1 LFLPHDN
8 NVAFI
13 NRLSN
18 AAIIFSLLSGADA
31 ACPFAKKREDNR
43 AQQQQNIHTTSHSA
57 PRTLQSGRAGDGG
70 VPTGGFD
77 AVKKDIID
85 ILTVSQDFFP
95 ADFGD
100 TVGANYGP
108 FMIRLAWHCSGSY
121 RATDGRGGCDGG
133 RIRYDPEINWKD
145 NVSSH
150 DEYFQHV
157 LVVSLFVLWMCQTD
171 LEPTPP
177 KRPMIMTL
185 DKPRQSFEDSRACKS
200 KIWIR
205 TILG

>member
-1 LFLPHDN
+1 M
-8 NVAFI
+8 
-13 NRLSN
+13 SN

-31 ACPFAKKREDNR
+31 ACPFAKKREDNL
-43 AQQQQNIHTTSHSA
+43 AQQQNIHTSSHSA

-70 VPTGGFD
+70 VPAEGFD

-85 ILTVSQDFFP
+85 ILTESQDFFP

-108 FMIRLAWHCSGSY
+108 FMIRLAWHCAGSY

-133 RIRYDPEINWKD
+133 RIRHDPELNWPD

-150 DEYFQHV
+150 D
-157 LVVSLFVLWMCQTD
+157 
-171 LEPTPP
+171 
-177 KRPMIMTL
+177 
-185 DKPRQSFEDSRACKS
+185 
-200 KIWIR
+200 
-205 TILG
+205 